1 MALLNQE
8 FDASQ
13 VNPSSSYDAL
23 PAGKYPA
30 QIIAS
35 EMRVTKDGNGQYLY
49 LEIDILDGMFA
60 GRKLF
65 DRLNLVNR
73 NSDAVQIAERTLSS
87 LCRAVGKLQVKD
99 STELHLIP
107 FIADVRV
114 RPGKDG
120 YGDSNTIRYLG
131 SSGNAPVTQSQAPA
145 SNNAPWKRT
154 A

>member
-13 VNPSSSYDAL
+13 VNPTSSYDAL
-23 PAGKYPA
+23 PVGKYLA

-35 EMRVTKDGNGQYLY
+35 EMRVTKDGTGQYLF
-49 LEIDILDGMFA
+49 LEIDVLDGMFA

-65 DRLNLVNR
+65 DRLNLVNK
-73 NSDAVQIAERTLSS
+73 NSDTVQIAQRTLSS
-87 LCRAVGKLQVKD
+87 LCHAVGKLQVKD
-99 STELHLIP
+99 SAELHLIP
-107 FIADVRV
+107 FIADVRI

-120 YGDSNTIRYLG
+120 YGDSNTIRYL
-131 SSGNAPVTQSQAPA
+131 SRSGNTPVSQSQAPA